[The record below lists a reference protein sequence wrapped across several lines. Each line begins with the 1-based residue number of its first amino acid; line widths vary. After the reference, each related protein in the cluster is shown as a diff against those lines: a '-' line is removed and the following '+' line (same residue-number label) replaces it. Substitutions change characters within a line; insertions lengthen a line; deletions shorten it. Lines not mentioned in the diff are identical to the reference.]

1 MRMKGKPTIPEKI
14 SRGIRR
20 FLEKRHLKYAVDE
33 DGDFHL
39 IFAFDG
45 LPARAHIILMREGL
59 LGELLTVMIRFEE
72 IPPPPSEV
80 DALKIANE
88 WNAQRRWPRIYWQ
101 KNHFY
106 GDFHLDLEPGFS
118 QRLLEQTLHHLF
130 MGTAQFLLHLTH
142 NEKDFLEQLKKQL
155 PGFFSL
161 N

>member
-1 MRMKGKPTIPEKI
+1 MKEKPTISEKI
-14 SRGIRR
+14 SQGISR
-20 FLEKRHLKYAVDE
+20 FLQKRHLKHAVDE
-33 DGDFHL
+33 DGDFPL
-39 IFAFDG
+39 IFAFDH
-45 LPARAHIILMREGL
+45 LPGRAHIVLMRQGT

-72 IPPPPSEV
+72 IPPLPNEAE
-80 DALKIANE
+80 ALQIANN

-101 KNHFY
+101 NNHFF

-130 MGTAQFLLHLTH
+130 MGTAQFLLHITH
-142 NEKDFLEQLKKQL
+142 QEKDFLEEIKKQL